1 MPSGITIA
9 RRHYDRAFLMKHFRF
24 VLFLVL
30 PLVFGCGSGR
40 SLTDGLDAITAE
52 SVSAQMTYLASDSL
66 KGRNT
71 PSPELDTAAAFIART
86 FARNGLQPVGGNYA
100 QRFNLSIVKLGE
112 PNTLALFRGGK
123 ELRFELKTDFTPF
136 EMTANRA
143 VRGPLVFAGYG
154 ISAPEY
160 GYDDYAGL
168 DVNGKVVLVFR
179 HEPREEDSTSVF
191 LGRAATDYSNVA
203 RKVRIAHDHGA
214 VALLVMTDPLNH
226 SSLTPRGFPWPSLL
240 RTIPRDA
247 LPLTL
252 GADEDSKIPVVHVG
266 EGVIDA
272 VFGGVE
278 ELKRIQMAIDLEM
291 KPGSFSLT
299 EMEVRV
305 QTSTSIV
312 STPTSNVVGYCEG
325 SDPLLKKQLVIVGA
339 HYDHVGYK
347 KQHAEGED
355 YIYNGA
361 DDNASGTVALLGVA
375 AGLGALPE
383 RPRRSILLIAF
394 AGEEKGLFGSE
405 YYARQ
410 PLFPL
415 DSTVAMLNMDM
426 VGRNGRDSLSLIGA
440 ESSPDL
446 GRIAREE
453 NARVGFVLR
462 DEVLSS
468 GGSDHMSFQKRNVPA
483 LFFHSGLH
491 ADYHK
496 VSDSPDKID
505 MIKLANVA
513 RLVFLTTV
521 RLANESQRYR
531 YIPKP
536 ITLF

>member
-1 MPSGITIA
+1 
-9 RRHYDRAFLMKHFRF
+9 MKWF
-24 VLFLVL
+24 VCMLLLVAL
-30 PLVFGCGSGR
+30 LLFGCSGGGSL
-40 SLTDGLDAITAE
+40 SNSLDAITAE
-52 SVSAQMTYLASDSL
+52 SVRAHMLYLASDSL

-71 PSPELDTAAAFIART
+71 PGPELDTAAAYIAGV
-86 FARNGLQPVGGNYA
+86 FARSGLLPVGGK
-100 QRFNLSIVKLGE
+100 QKFNLSLVSLGE
-112 PNTLALFRGGK
+112 PNALTLYRGGK
-123 ELRFELKTDFTPF
+123 ETTFDLKTDFTPF

-143 VRGPLVFAGYG
+143 VRGQLVFAGYG

-160 GYDDYAGL
+160 GYDDYAGI
-168 DVNGKVVLVFR
+168 DVKGKVVLVLR

-191 LGRAATDYSNVA
+191 LGKAATDYSNVA
-203 RKVRIAHDHGA
+203 RKVRIARDHGA
-214 VALLVMTDPLNH
+214 VALLVVTDPLNH
-226 SSLTPRGFPWPSLL
+226 TSLIPRGFAWPSLS
-240 RTIPRDA
+240 RTIPMDA

-266 EGVIDA
+266 EAFVNQ
-272 VFGGVE
+272 VFGGVHGGLE
-278 ELKRIQMAIDLEM
+278 GLKELQAAIDHDM
-291 KPGSFSLT
+291 KPRSCALPD
-299 EMEVRV
+299 MEVRV

-312 STPTSNVVGYCEG
+312 STPASNVIGYLEG
-325 SDPLLKKQLVIVGA
+325 SDPLLRKQIVVVGA

-347 KQHAEGED
+347 KQHAPGED

-361 DDNASGTVALLGVA
+361 DDNGSGTVALLEIA
-375 AGLGALPE
+375 AALGALPE
-383 RPRRSILLIAF
+383 RPRRTILLIAF

-405 YYARQ
+405 YYARE

-426 VGRNGRDSLSLIGA
+426 VGRNSPDSLQLIGA
-440 ESSPDL
+440 ASSPDL
-446 GRIAREE
+446 GRIVREE
-453 NARVGFVLR
+453 NSRVGFVLR

-505 MIKLANVA
+505 MYKVARTA
-513 RLVFLTTV
+513 RLVFLTAV
-521 RLANESQRYR
+521 HLANDTQRYR

-536 ITLF
+536 ISLF